1 MEKAIEFAASVK
13 FSGKKIFVLGSMLE
27 LGDESSEAHKNA
39 GIEAVKGEADMVV
52 FVGKEMI
59 AGYKAAESMKQ
70 EHKNLRL
77 EYFENHG
84 HEDMNAIAD
93 LIKGFAEKGDFILL
107 KGSHGIAL
115 NRLVELLN
123 GEKGVS

>member
-1 MEKAIEFAASVK
+1 
-13 FSGKKIFVLGSMLE
+13 
-27 LGDESSEAHKNA
+27 
-39 GIEAVKGEADMVV
+39 
-52 FVGKEMI
+52 
-59 AGYKAAESMKQ
+59 MKQ

-107 KGSHGIAL
+107 TGSHGIAL